1 MPELTKDRIGFDP
14 GPWEVRKTAFIIV
27 EAVKS
32 GNIICGCGAMNYP
45 SQWLIQKSLCNAR
58 LIKAAPD
65 MYKMLNRFAT
75 YFKERGF
82 NTPRTCTL
90 PTPEE
95 VCNLI
100 DEIDGKEIVR

>member
-1 MPELTKDRIGFDP
+1 MPELTKDKIGFDP

-45 SQWLIQKSLCNAR
+45 SEWLIQKSLCNAR

-65 MYKMLNRFAT
+65 MYKLIRSLAHSPDLNEWWQIHQREML
-75 YFKERGF
+75 K
-82 NTPRTCTL
+82 
-90 PTPEE
+90 
-95 VCNLI
+95 LI